1 MLQNY
6 KSPTATGEVVTLS
19 RPWFNSS
26 WRNTIE
32 LPHSFRLSADV
43 DWATKGEYNNFRIT
57 KPRFFASLGV
67 QKDFNLHSLGSLTAD
82 LRCIDIFNTNKTDTV
97 IFGYRD
103 LTVHNPARRTF
114 TLNLT
119 WKFNEARS
127 KYRGSGAGDKQKT
140 RM

>member
-6 KSPTATGEVVTLS
+6 KSPTATGEVITLS
-19 RPWFNSS
+19 RPWFNGSL
-26 WRNTIE
+26 RNTIE
-32 LPHSFRLSADV
+32 LTHAFRLSADV
-43 DWATKGEYNNFRIT
+43 EGATKGEYNNFRIT

-67 QKDFNLHSLGSLTAD
+67 QKDFNLHCLGSLTAD

-119 WKFNEARS
+119 WKFHEASS
-127 KYRGSGAGDKQKT
+127 KYRGSGAGAKQKA

>member
-1 MLQNY
+1 ME
-6 KSPTATGEVVTLS
+6 G
-19 RPWFNSS
+19 
-26 WRNTIE
+26 
-32 LPHSFRLSADV
+32 
-43 DWATKGEYNNFRIT
+43 ATKGEYNNFRIT

-67 QKDFNLHSLGSLTAD
+67 QKDFNLHCLGSLTAD

-119 WKFNEARS
+119 LKFNEASS
-127 KYRGSGAGDKQKT
+127 KYRGSGAGEKQKA